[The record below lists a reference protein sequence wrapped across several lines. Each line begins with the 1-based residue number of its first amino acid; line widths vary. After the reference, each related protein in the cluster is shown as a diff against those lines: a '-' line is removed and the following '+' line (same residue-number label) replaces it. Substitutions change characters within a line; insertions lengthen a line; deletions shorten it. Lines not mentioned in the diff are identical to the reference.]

1 MPASLYE
8 IMVHMGMRA
17 RWEKNMTKYYGSKL
31 AIFIFAFPALLLFTA
46 FVIYPIIPE
55 ISISFQKNDGFKN
68 MGYVGFSNYLTVFG
82 DPAFWRSNLNTF
94 IIVII
99 STFIGL
105 PVSLFLALIMDRLG
119 EPVKRFFKGSSVL
132 PAVLSVTVIAQMW
145 IAIYDPMWGLI
156 DSILRAMKLDSLAL
170 AWLSDERTVVL
181 AIAAAFLWQ
190 YVGLNALLFYTGI
203 KAIPETYYEASLI
216 DGAGFIKTSLKITI
230 PLLQDVTKY
239 LLVLSVLGCMS
250 QFAHVRIMT
259 AGGPGDVSR
268 TVIYQLFFKA
278 FSASDFGQGCA
289 IAVLFIFECLL
300 LTFVI
305 NKFVAREKIEF

>member
-1 MPASLYE
+1 
-8 IMVHMGMRA
+8 
-17 RWEKNMTKYYGSKL
+17 MTKYYGSKL

-46 FVIYPIIPE
+46 FVIYPIFPE
-55 ISISFQKNDGFKN
+55 ILISFQKNDGFRN
-68 MGYVGFSNYLTVFG
+68 MGSVGFDNYLTVFR
-82 DPAFWRSNLNTF
+82 DSTFWRSNLNTL

-99 STFIGL
+99 STVIGL
-105 PVSLFLALIMDRLG
+105 PISLFLALVMDRLN
-119 EPVKRFFKGSSVL
+119 EPVKRFFKGTSVL

-156 DSILRAMKLDSLAL
+156 DSLLRAMKLDSLAL
-170 AWLSDERTVVL
+170 AWLADERTVVL
-181 AIAAAFLWQ
+181 AITVAFLWQ
-190 YVGLNALLFYTGI
+190 YIGLNALLFYTGI
-203 KAIPETYYEASLI
+203 KAIPGTYYEAALI

-259 AGGPGDVSR
+259 AGGPGDISR

-289 IAVLFIFECLL
+289 IAVLFILECLV
-300 LTFVI
+300 LTFII
-305 NKFVAREKIEF
+305 NRFVAREKIEF